1 MLKTEKYYK
10 DIKDKIIDTETT
22 IRVKDYSKNKV
33 ILENYYEIG
42 RLIVEAQGGE
52 ERARYGDGLIKEF
65 SSRLV
70 NEVGKKYSYRT
81 LFRIRQFY
89 ILFNNEKVSAM
100 PTILSWSHCT
110 ELLVLDDYDAINYYI
125 DISIKQNLTYRQLHE
140 RIKNKEYESLSLDT
154 KQKLI
159 ENKNPEITELVKDPI
174 IINNPKNIEVI
185 NEKKLQKLIM
195 EDIYRFLSQFGS
207 GYMFVGNEYPLKIG
221 DSYYKIDL
229 LLYNVEY
236 ESYVVVELK
245 IGKLKHEH
253 VGQVELYM
261 NYIDKHIK
269 KPSHNK
275 TIGIIL
281 CHKNNKLIMEYCS
294 NPSIISREY
303 ILC

>member
-140 RIKNKEYESLSLDT
+140 RIKNKEYESLSLDA

-159 ENKNPEITELVKDPI
+159 ENKTPEITELVKDPI

-195 EDIYRFLSQFGS
+195 EDIYRFLSQFGNN
-207 GYMFVGNEYPLKIG
+207 YMFVGDEYKVKIG
-221 DSYYKIDL
+221 DRYHRIDF
-229 LLYNVEY
+229 LLYNKEY
-236 ESYVVVELK
+236 RSYVVVELK
-245 IGKLKHEH
+245 IGELKKEH
-253 VGQVELYM
+253 IGQIMIYM
-261 NYIDKHIK
+261 NYIDKNLK
-269 KPSHNK
+269 DSFDNK
-275 TIGIIL
+275 TIGIVL

>member
-10 DIKDKIIDTETT
+10 EIKDKIIDTETT

-42 RLIVEAQGGE
+42 KLIVEAQGGE
-52 ERARYGDGLIKEF
+52 ERAKYGDSLIKKYANLLTAE
-65 SSRLV
+65 L
-70 NEVGKKYSYRT
+70 GKGYTASALK
-81 LFRIRQFY
+81 RIRKFY
-89 ILFNNEKVSAM
+89 LIIEKGATMSHQ
-100 PTILSWSHCT
+100 ISWSNYV
-110 ELLVLDDYDAINYYI
+110 EVLKSNDLYEINYYLNI
-125 DISIKQNLTYRQLHE
+125 CKSQNLTVRQLRE
-140 RIKNKEYESLSLDT
+140 FIKDNRYKKLDFIT

-159 ENKNPEITELVKDPI
+159 ENKTPELTELIKNPI
-174 IINNPKNIEVI
+174 IINNPGKIEVI
-185 NEKKLQKLIM
+185 NEKELQKLIM
-195 EDIYRFLSQFGS
+195 EDIYRFLRQFGS

-221 DSYYKIDL
+221 DTYYKIDL
-229 LLYNVEY
+229 LLYNIEY

-253 VGQVELYM
+253 VGQLELYM

-269 KPSHNK
+269 KPTHNK

-303 ILC
+303 ILN

>member
-1 MLKTEKYYK
+1 MLKAEKYYK

-52 ERARYGDGLIKEF
+52 DRAKYGDSLIKKYANLLTVEF
-65 SSRLV
+65 GKGYTSSAL
-70 NEVGKKYSYRT
+70 K
-81 LFRIRQFY
+81 RIRKFY
-89 ILFNNEKVSAM
+89 LIIEKGATLSHQ
-100 PTILSWSHCT
+100 ISWSNYI
-110 ELLVLDDYDAINYYI
+110 EVLKLNDLHEINYYLNI
-125 DISIKQNLTYRQLHE
+125 CKSQNLTVRQLRE
-140 RIKNKEYESLSLDT
+140 YIKDNRYKKLDLIT

-159 ENKNPEITELVKDPI
+159 ENKTPEITELVKDPI

-253 VGQVELYM
+253 VGQIELYM